1 MARVQDISAGV
12 KLLKVVSWESI
23 RKDRFSLTPQ
33 ALFDDLTR
41 NAQLILTSWRGDCTR
56 RQERLRAP
64 LEDDDEETA
73 ASREA
78 IAEEGEGAKSKL
90 FDVDCFGLDIDA
102 EFRTKKFKGR
112 FSNWEDVAKTST
124 EIVLDEMRTLLEL
137 LR

>member
-1 MARVQDISAGV
+1 M
-12 KLLKVVSWESI
+12 
-23 RKDRFSLTPQ
+23 
-33 ALFDDLTR
+33 
-41 NAQLILTSWRGDCTR
+41 TSWRGDCTR

-78 IAEEGEGAKSKL
+78 TVEEGEGVTKL
-90 FDVDCFGLDIDA
+90 FEVDCFGLDIDA

-112 FSNWEDVAKTST
+112 FGNWEEVAKTST

>member
-33 ALFDDLTR
+33 ALFDELAR
-41 NAQLILTSWRGDCTR
+41 NAQRILTSWRGDCTR

-112 FSNWEDVAKTST
+112 FNNWEDVAKTST
-124 EIVLDEMRTLLEL
+124 EIVLDEMRTLLEH